1 MLLLRFGLVWFCFC
15 FWGYVVVV
23 AAAHESSSSR
33 AGHAFR
39 GSQEEKFFCVLKD
52 VVIWIPGQRF
62 FCLSFSA
69 CVWNQ

>member
-39 GSQEEKFFCVLKD
+39 GSQEEKFFV
-52 VVIWIPGQRF
+52 F
-62 FCLSFSA
+62 
-69 CVWNQ
+69 